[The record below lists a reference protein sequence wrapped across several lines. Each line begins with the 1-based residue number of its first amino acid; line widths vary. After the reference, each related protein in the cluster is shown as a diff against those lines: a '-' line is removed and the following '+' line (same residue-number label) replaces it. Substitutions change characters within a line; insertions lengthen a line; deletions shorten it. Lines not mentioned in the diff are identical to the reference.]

1 SSSLCRMFPWLVR
14 LGSWIVLISSFSV
27 STLIFPILPLLLQK
41 VNAVAVAVHGRG
53 LEIIPDLWYNN
64 KVYAVSV
71 QMKGVI

>member
-41 VNAVAVAVHGRG
+41 VNAVAVARMRG
-53 LEIIPDLWYNN
+53 MKTGMRNCGYPHHRLG
-64 KVYAVSV
+64 AVSHF
-71 QMKGVI
+71 